1 MVRDINGLGTPP
13 NSGERPARDSG
24 KVDANKPQQQPAPAR
39 TEAPTGAATQD
50 RVALSS
56 GVQTLREAEQKL
68 ARQPDVNDK
77 RVAEIR
83 AALDSGSYQVD
94 DLVVADKLLGFD
106 DLYD

>member
-13 NSGERPARDSG
+13 NNGERPTRDPG
-24 KVDANKPQQQPAPAR
+24 KVDAKQPQQPAPAR
-39 TEAPTGAATQD
+39 NEAPKGAPAQD

-56 GVQTLREAEQKL
+56 GAQTLREAEQKL
-68 ARQPDVNDK
+68 AREPDVSEK

-83 AALDSGSYQVD
+83 AALDSGSYKVD